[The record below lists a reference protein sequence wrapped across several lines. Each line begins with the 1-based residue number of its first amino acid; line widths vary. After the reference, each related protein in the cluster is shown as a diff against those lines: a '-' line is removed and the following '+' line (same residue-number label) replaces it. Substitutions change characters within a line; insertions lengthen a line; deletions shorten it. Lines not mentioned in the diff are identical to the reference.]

1 MKRIAI
7 LFLSGVLL
15 STSCQKDIL
24 NKQPLDRI
32 ADNIVWKDIKAI
44 QANLAGS
51 YSMMSVLE
59 NETPDKYIGIR
70 PGVGWT
76 LEAQVGVT
84 LINNIADE
92 GTWGMYPHWTN
103 FRSSGIT
110 INGGLLEW
118 WENAYII
125 LRQLNDFIEKV
136 PQSPID
142 EETKNSL
149 LAEARFLR
157 AFNYFSMV
165 KRYGGVPLILNAQS
179 IDEPYEKLYP
189 KRNSEKEL
197 YDFVISEMDAVYNDL
212 PPKAVSGRASK
223 YAALTLKSRAAL
235 YAGSIAEYGTVQ
247 LGGLLGIPAGEAQA
261 YYKKSYDAS
270 KIIIDDGVNSLYNV
284 DANKAKNFRDLFLA
298 KNSVEAIFVV
308 AHNDK
313 DMISAG
319 GNGWYYDFMQGPMP
333 NAWYNGNQNMPY
345 LSFIASTYEKAD
357 GTLPDLSEATLTGKL
372 WNDNEIWAGMEPR
385 FYSTIYTNG
394 TTWLGSPIDWHKA
407 LKVNGQY
414 LTDPNGAYQG
424 VPHIGLQAQKSGP
437 FTSFGVLKYLDEKHN
452 NMVYDFAS
460 SQDWMV
466 FRFAEVLLN
475 HAEAA
480 FKLNKPDEA
489 LTAIN
494 AIRSRAGVQTRTAIT
509 FPLIQKER
517 KAELAFEGHRYWDLR
532 RWRIAT
538 TELTKRQTGLRYIR
552 DFASGKLE
560 LEILQNVDGGANV
573 KPVFES
579 FNYYLP
585 ITNARTQQNP
595 NLVENPGYK

>member
-1 MKRIAI
+1 MKSIVI

-15 STSCQKDIL
+15 FSSCQKDLL

-32 ADNIVWKDIKAI
+32 ADNIVWNDIKAI

-76 LEAQVGVT
+76 TEAQVGVT
-84 LINNIADE
+84 LINNLTDE
-92 GTWGMYPHWTN
+92 CTWGMYPNWSN

-118 WENAYII
+118 WENAYVII
-125 LRQLNDFIEKV
+125 RQLNDFIAKV
-136 PQSPID
+136 PNSPID
-142 EETKNSL
+142 GEMKKSL
-149 LAEARFLR
+149 VAEARFLR

-165 KRYGGVPLILNAQS
+165 KRYGGVPLILKAQA
-179 IDEPYEKLYP
+179 ITDPQDELYP

-197 YDFVISEMDAVYNDL
+197 YDFVISEIDNIYNDL
-212 PPKAVSGRASK
+212 PPKAISGRASK

-235 YAGSIAEYGTVQ
+235 YAGSIAAYGTVQ

-261 YYKKSYDAS
+261 YYQKSYDAS
-270 KIIIDDGVNSLYNV
+270 KIIIEDGVNGLYKV
-284 DANKAKNFRDLFLA
+284 DANKTKNYRDLFLV
-298 KNSVEAIFVV
+298 KDNVEAMFVV

-357 GTLPDLSEATLTGKL
+357 GTAPDLSTPTLTGKL
-372 WNDNEIWAGMEPR
+372 WGDAELWAGMEPR
-385 FYSTIYTNG
+385 FFATIYTNG
-394 TTWLGSPIDWHKA
+394 STWLGAPIDWHKA
-407 LKVNGQY
+407 LKVNGNY

-424 VPHIGLQAQKSGP
+424 TPHMGLQGQKSGP
-437 FTSFGVLKYLDEKHN
+437 YTSFGVLKYLDEKHN

-460 SQDWMV
+460 SQDWIV

-480 FKLNKPDEA
+480 FKLNKSGEA
-489 LTAIN
+489 LDAVN
-494 AIRSRAGVQTRTAIT
+494 ALRTRAGVQPRGAIT
-509 FPLIQKER
+509 FALIQKER
-517 KAELAFEGHRYWDLR
+517 KVELAFEGHRYWDVR
-532 RWRIAT
+532 RWRMAT
-538 TELTKRQTGLRYIR
+538 TEFTKRQTGLRYIR

-560 LEILQNVDGGANV
+560 LQVLQDVDGGANI

-579 FNYYLP
+579 YNYYLP
-585 ITNARTQQNP
+585 ITKARTQQNT
-595 NLVENPGYK
+595 NLVENPGYQ